1 MAAHQG
7 PGPVGGGTAYGYLWS
22 EHGTGRPLETVSDM
36 ETGLNTRL
44 AVVEQPMMSLERQ
57 QHFTTRHM
65 DLVKRSICILP
76 DSRICFFNWE
86 FAGFYPPI
94 FKVQV
99 SGDLRT
105 TDDVWFDQLLYY
117 SPTPDAD
124 EEQILQLLSLA
135 AVINDRFQ

>member
-7 PGPVGGGTAYGYLWS
+7 PGPVGGGTTYGYLWS
-22 EHGTGRPLETVSDM
+22 EHGTVRPLETVSDM
-36 ETGLNTRL
+36 ETWLNTRL
-44 AVVEQPMMSLERQ
+44 AVVEQPMMSFERQ

-65 DLVKRSICILP
+65 DLVRRSICILP

-99 SGDLRT
+99 PETCEPQTTSGLTSFST
-105 TDDVWFDQLLYY
+105 TPQHLTQTR
-117 SPTPDAD
+117 S
-124 EEQILQLLSLA
+124 
-135 AVINDRFQ
+135 RFCSF